1 MKLKSII
8 RHILAVAFLFCVSLQ
23 SEAQSVK
30 VNIPFWLTGSPNVG
44 IEYALTRQ
52 LTVNGE
58 VLWMPYMFKKHEEVF
73 RVVQAAVDF
82 RYYVNPRHYYT
93 NDSWDGFYIGPYGM
107 FGNFNIGL
115 LKNGDI
121 AQSYRHKGWGV
132 SGGITTG
139 YKFAF
144 GNRWGLDLNIGLGY
158 AHLVYDKYLLGS
170 EYVAFPVER
179 KKVRNW
185 IGPTKFGVNL
195 SYNIFR

>member
-1 MKLKSII
+1 M
-8 RHILAVAFLFCVSLQ
+8 LAVTFLFCVILQ
-23 SEAQSVK
+23 AEAQSVK

-44 IEYALTRQ
+44 IEYTLTRQ

-73 RVVQAAVDF
+73 RALQATVDF
-82 RYYVNPRHYYT
+82 RYYVNPRNYYT
-93 NDSWDGFYIGPYGM
+93 NDSWDGFYIGPYAM
-107 FGNFNIGL
+107 FGNFNVGL
-115 LKNGDI
+115 LKHGDVS
-121 AQSYRHKGWGV
+121 QSYRRQGWGV
-132 SGGITTG
+132 SGGISTG

-158 AHLVYDKYLLGS
+158 AHLQYDKYLLGG

-179 KKVRNW
+179 KKVKNW